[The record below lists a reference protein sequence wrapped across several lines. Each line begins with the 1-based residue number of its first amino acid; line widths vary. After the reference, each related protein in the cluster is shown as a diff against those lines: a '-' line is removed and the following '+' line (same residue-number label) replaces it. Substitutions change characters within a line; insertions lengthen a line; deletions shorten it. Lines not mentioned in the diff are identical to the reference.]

1 MEKLK
6 YLHLLMCFKN
16 KFPQAPLFVEFLFNN
31 VSNFGMVFPSKLV
44 KLDLDLDLDP
54 ESH

>member
-1 MEKLK
+1 
-6 YLHLLMCFKN
+6 MCFKN